1 MPVNGLHSNP
11 LDASLAGFFTPLRA
25 VLYPGYPE
33 ERTIITARLPDGAIV
48 SLATTYDSAKT
59 VSALTNATPG
69 VATST
74 AHGYADGDII
84 VMSSGWSNL
93 NNRVVRVD
101 GQTAN
106 TFEIEGI
113 DTSSTTLFPTG
124 SGTGTATEITAFT
137 QITQIMGFA
146 TSGGDQQ
153 FATYSFLEQNFETQ
167 IPTIFSAQSITIDIA
182 DDPSLAGY
190 IAIKAASDARAV
202 RALKIAMPDG
212 STIYYN
218 GYVSFNETPTVSKGQ
233 VMQVKATFS
242 LLGKPTRYAA

>member
-1 MPVNGLHSNP
+1 
-11 LDASLAGFFTPLRA
+11 LAGFLTPFCGQFVHLKRN
-25 VLYPGYPE
+25 PGYPE
-33 ERTIITARLPDGAIV
+33 ERTTLAARLPDGAIV
-48 SLATTYDSAKT
+48 SLATTYGTAKT
-59 VSALTNATPG
+59 VSAITNATPG

-74 AHGYADGDII
+74 AHGFTDGDIV
-84 VMSSGWSNL
+84 VMESGWSNL

-101 GQTAN
+101 NSAAN
-106 TFEIEGI
+106 VFDVEGI
-113 DTSSTTLFPTG
+113 DTISTTLFPSG
-124 SGTGTATEITAFT
+124 SGTGTATEVTAFT

-153 FATYSFLEQNFETQ
+153 FVNYSFLEQSYETQ
-167 IPTIFSAQSITIDIA
+167 IPTITSAQSITIDIA

-190 IAIKAASDARAV
+190 IALKAASDSRAI

-218 GYVSFNETPTVSKGQ
+218 GYVSFNETPTVSKGA

-242 LLGKPTRYAA
+242 LLSRPVRYAA

>member
-1 MPVNGLHSNP
+1 M
-11 LDASLAGFFTPLRA
+11 RA
-25 VLYPGYPE
+25 KRNREYPE
-33 ERTIITARLPDGAIV
+33 ERTIIAARLPDGAIV
-48 SLATTYDSAKT
+48 SIATTYGTAKT
-59 VSALTNATPG
+59 VSAITNATPG

-74 AHGYADGDII
+74 SHGFTDGDIL
-84 VMSSGWSNL
+84 VMESGWSNL

-101 GQTAN
+101 NSATNA
-106 TFEIEGI
+106 FDVEGI
-113 DTSSTTLFPTG
+113 DTSSVTLFPAG
-124 SGTGTATEITAFT
+124 SGTGTATEVTAFT

-190 IAIKAASDARAV
+190 IALKTASDARAV

-218 GYVSFNETPTVSKGQ
+218 GYVSFNETPTVSKGA

-242 LLGKPTRYAA
+242 LLGRPTRYAG

>member
-1 MPVNGLHSNP
+1 M
-11 LDASLAGFFTPLRA
+11 RA
-25 VLYPGYPE
+25 KRNREYPE
-33 ERTIITARLPDGAIV
+33 ERTIIAARLPDGAIV

-106 TFEIEGI
+106 TFEVEGI
-113 DTSSTTLFPTG
+113 DTSSVTLFPAG
-124 SGTGTATEITAFT
+124 SGTGSATEITAFT

-153 FATYSFLEQNFETQ
+153 FVNYSFLEQSYETQ
-167 IPTIFSAQSITIDIA
+167 IPTITSAQSITIDIA

-190 IAIKAASDARAV
+190 IALKTASDARAV

-218 GYVSFNETPTVSKGQ
+218 GYVSLNETPTVSKGA

-242 LLGKPTRYAA
+242 LLSRPVRYAA

>member
-1 MPVNGLHSNP
+1 M
-11 LDASLAGFFTPLRA
+11 A
-25 VLYPGYPE
+25 
-33 ERTIITARLPDGAIV
+33 ARLPDGAIV
-48 SLATTYDSAKT
+48 SLATTMGTAKT
-59 VSALTNATPG
+59 VSAITNASTG

-74 AHGYADGDII
+74 SHGFTDGDLVI
-84 VMSSGWSNL
+84 MSSGWSNL
-93 NNRVVRVD
+93 DNRIVRVD
-101 GQTAN
+101 NSATNA
-106 TFEIEGI
+106 FDIEGV

-167 IPTIFSAQSITIDIA
+167 IPTISSAQTITIDIA

-190 IAIKAASDARAV
+190 IALKAASDARAT
-202 RALKIAMPDG
+202 RGLKIAMPDG
-212 STIYYN
+212 SFILYY
-218 GYVSFNETPTVSKGQ
+218 GYVTLNETPSVTKGA

-242 LLGKPTRYAA
+242 LLGRPVRYAV